1 MQHTVLVSISEKYE
15 VLIESNIQ
23 GGDQILELHVLPKG
37 KLCGAVVWVLG
48 FRAKV
53 PGSIPAAA
61 TKFLG
66 SLLLMGVCARG
77 LKFAQP

>member
-1 MQHTVLVSISEKYE
+1 MLVSISEKYE

-23 GGDQILELHVLPKG
+23 CSQGGDQILELLPKG
-37 KLCGAVVWVLG
+37 KLGGAVVWVLG

-53 PGSIPAAA
+53 LGSIPAAA

-77 LKFAQP
+77 LKIAQP